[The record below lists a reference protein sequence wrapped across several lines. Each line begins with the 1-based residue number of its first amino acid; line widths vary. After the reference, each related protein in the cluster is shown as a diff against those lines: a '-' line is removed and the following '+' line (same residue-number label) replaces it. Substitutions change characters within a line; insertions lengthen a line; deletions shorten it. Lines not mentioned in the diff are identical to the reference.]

1 MIELAIT
8 IIAVFFLLCVFSAL
22 LGVVVGLLQ
31 LLCEFLAFILEV
43 FADAVVFVGRC
54 IGDALYDLGWG
65 AISVCRSLQR

>member
-31 LLCEFLAFILEV
+31 LLCEFLAVVLEFSLTQWSSSAGASPMRSPTWAGV
-43 FADAVVFVGRC
+43 RSSFAVR
-54 IGDALYDLGWG
+54 
-65 AISVCRSLQR
+65 

>member
-31 LLCEFLAFILEV
+31 LLCEFLAFVLEV
-43 FADAVVFVGRC
+43 FADAVVFAGRC
-54 IGDALYDLGWG
+54 IGDALSYLGWG
-65 AISVCRSLQR
+65 AIIVCRSLKR